1 MKKYITCTILAF
13 FAAIAV
19 SSAAP
24 DKEAI
29 IAKEK
34 TAWQAFKDKK
44 PDDFKKVV
52 SANVVTVSADG
63 MHTMQQELEAM
74 SKTEMQSFDLSE
86 FNVTFPDPKT
96 AIITYKGKVEATSEG
111 KNTSGTYN
119 IGSVWRMTNGQ
130 WQGIFHSEAKE
141 EPAAKSSG

>member
-1 MKKYITCTILAF
+1 MKKQTTYTILAF

-24 DKEAI
+24 DKEVI

-63 MHTMQQELEAM
+63 MHTMQQELEGM

-119 IGSVWRMTNGQ
+119 IGSVWRMINGQ
-130 WQGIFHSEAKE
+130 WQAIFHSEAKE
-141 EPAAKSSG
+141 ESAAKSSG